1 MPTLSLNWPLRPPP
15 MLTPRSF
22 VDNWSKS
29 APPSS
34 TLARIKP
41 RPVDKYG
48 RMPVPGGALNRTF
61 VISVVT
67 LLSPKSNSRSPAV
80 SSKKFGEKPKSTS
93 KPTTFGFQP
102 MVAPKSRRRSTSSST
117 SGKSP
122 NDAEPPKLAPTNGE
136 TNQLCAD
143 AETGNNVNDSKLII
157 KSLRAC
163 IMPPRVCQKRHPP
176 CQRCNLRAPSRK
188 FRATSAVIGS
198 MASPLHRD
206 WPGSIH
212 TYGLAT
218 DSTAGITTWSP
229 HRDGPSV
236 RHRDG
241 PTRIGRLA
249 LYTLPGHRVRRR
261 GQYHRHRHAR

>member
-48 RMPVPGGALNRTF
+48 RMPLPAGALNSTF

-188 FRATSAVIGS
+188 FRATSAVDAVDGF
-198 MASPLHRD
+198 AFAPRLVQ
-206 WPGSIH
+206 GSIH
-212 TYGLAT
+212 TYAT
-218 DSTAGITTWSP
+218 DWIAGSTPQRDGAAVRSEERRVGKECRSRWSP
-229 HRDGPSV
+229 
-236 RHRDG
+236 
-241 PTRIGRLA
+241 
-249 LYTLPGHRVRRR
+249 
-261 GQYHRHRHAR
+261 